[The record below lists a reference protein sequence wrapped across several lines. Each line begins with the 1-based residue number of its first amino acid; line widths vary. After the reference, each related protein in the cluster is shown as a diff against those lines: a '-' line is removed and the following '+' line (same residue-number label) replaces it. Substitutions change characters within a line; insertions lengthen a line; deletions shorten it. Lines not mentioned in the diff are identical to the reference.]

1 MCIGPISWVIKININ
16 YFQILTH
23 IGRSEKVFQ
32 MKVFIT
38 LLFLIFSL
46 QSITKADDISDFE
59 IEGMSIGDSLLN
71 IANETQIIASKSNVN
86 YKSDKF
92 VIYNLEELIDL
103 KIYDYATVAVKKN
116 DKNYIINNIAGII
129 IYKNLT
135 ECLNLKDEIQSEI
148 ENIFKSA
155 EADETVFKSK
165 NDPTGKSK
173 IYAIRNYLK
182 PYPSE
187 EAISVHCYDMSK
199 DTNIQKTLKVSVR
212 NNEYGEFIINDAY

>member
-1 MCIGPISWVIKININ
+1 MRIIIIIITFFINI
-16 YFQILTH
+16 Q
-23 IGRSEKVFQ
+23 
-32 MKVFIT
+32 
-38 LLFLIFSL
+38 SL
-46 QSITKADDISDFE
+46 TKADDISDFQ

-71 IANETQIIASKSNVN
+71 IANESQIIASKSNVN

-103 KIYDYATVAVKKN
+103 EIYDYATVAVKKN
-116 DKNYIINNIAGII
+116 DKNYIINNIAGSI

-155 EADETVFKSK
+155 ETDETVFKSK
-165 NDPTGKSK
+165 RDPTGKSK
-173 IYAIRNYLK
+173 IYAVRNYLK

-187 EAISVHCYDMSK
+187 EAISIHCYDMSN
-199 DTNIQKTLKVSVR
+199 DTNIQKSLKVSVR